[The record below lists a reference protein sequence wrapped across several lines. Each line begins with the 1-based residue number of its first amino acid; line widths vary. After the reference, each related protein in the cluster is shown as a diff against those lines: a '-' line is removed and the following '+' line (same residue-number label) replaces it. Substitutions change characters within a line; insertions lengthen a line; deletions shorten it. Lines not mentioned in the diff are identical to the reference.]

1 MTVEPAARDI
11 HRVEIGVER
20 LIVAPGGAAAALPET
35 GIGSTERR
43 HDGDEKVTGAARY
56 AGEEAPPG
64 TLHGVMVTSPVA
76 KGRVTAIDTAA
87 ALAARGVVRVIVPS
101 DMPDLAEPSVPPV
114 AQSFTPMSDMSV
126 RYEGQP
132 VAIVLAETLEQA
144 EHGAGLVGLT
154 IEAEAP
160 TVFETGET
168 TIPDTE
174 GNGYILGALD
184 PARGDFDAAFG
195 QAAATVDAVYLAPSR
210 HHNMMEPSATL
221 AEWRGG
227 ALHMHDSTQWTYGV
241 RYALSGI
248 LRMEPGDIHVR
259 CPFTGGG
266 FGAKGY
272 VWPHQVLAP
281 VAARIAGR
289 PVKITLSRAQCYTDS
304 GYQPVVRSRVALG
317 ADADGRL
324 TAVRHDTENVS
335 STFDHYV
342 EFGNAGTRSL
352 YPVPN
357 LTLTTRIRHAD
368 VGTPTAM
375 RAPHEGPGMFALESA
390 MDELAFALDMDPLEL
405 RLANY
410 AETDPASGKP
420 FSSNRLR
427 EAYAEGARRIGWA
440 DRPRE
445 VRARREGSRLIGTG
459 MASAI
464 MSTFRFPA
472 AARVCLTRD
481 GKVRVEAG
489 AQEIGTGTRTIF
501 PQIAAERLGI
511 DADGIEMVLGR
522 TDLPETGGTFGSSST
537 ISVGSA
543 VADAADSLRA
553 RIGKMAGGELPPREG
568 WADLLARNGVGELVG
583 EGGFSLPGDAPFD
596 AHGGAGEHSMHTWGA
611 VFVEMEV
618 DEALGLA
625 RMRRC
630 VACYSAGRILNPVT
644 ARSQMIG
651 GIIWGYGRAMLEESA
666 IDERYGRY
674 LSKNLSGVHLPVN
687 ADIPQD
693 IDVAF
698 IEEHDPHA
706 SMIGVRGIGELGEV
720 GVAAAIANG
729 IHHATGRRVRELP
742 IKFEALLG

>member
-1 MTVEPAARDI
+1 MTVEPKARNI
-11 HRVEIGVER
+11 HRVDVGVNR
-20 LIVAPGGAAAALPET
+20 LIVTPDGAAVDLPVT
-35 GIGSTERR
+35 GIGSIERR
-43 HDGDEKVTGAARY
+43 HDGDDKVTGAAKY
-56 AGEEAPPG
+56 AGEEMPSGA
-64 TLHGVMVTSPVA
+64 LHGVMVTSPVA
-76 KGRVTAIDTAA
+76 RGAIASIDTAA
-87 ALAARGVVRVIVPS
+87 ALAAPGVVRVITLD
-101 DMPDLAEPSVPPV
+101 DMPDLGAASVPPA
-114 AQSFTPMSDMSV
+114 AQSFMPMTDLTV

-144 EHGAGLVGLT
+144 EAGAALVDVR
-154 IEAEAP
+154 IDARDP
-160 TVFETGET
+160 VVFETAET
-168 TIPDTE
+168 VVPETE
-174 GNGYILGALD
+174 GNGYVLGALD
-184 PARGDFDAAFG
+184 PARGDFEAGFAG
-195 QAAATVDAVYLAPSR
+195 AAATVDQVYVAPTR

-227 ALHMHDSTQWTYGV
+227 ELHMHDSTQWTYGV
-241 RYALSGI
+241 RYALSGM
-248 LRMEPGDIHVR
+248 LGMEPGQIHVR

-272 VWPHQVLAP
+272 VWPHQVLAA
-281 VAARIAGR
+281 VAARDVGR
-289 PVKITLSRAQCYTDS
+289 PVKLALTRAQCYTDT

-317 ADADGRL
+317 ADANGKL
-324 TAVRHDTENVS
+324 VAVAHDTESVS
-335 STFDHYV
+335 SQFDDYI

-352 YPVPN
+352 YPTPN
-357 LTLTTRIRHAD
+357 LALTTRIRKAD

-390 MDELAFALDMDPLEL
+390 MDELSYELGMDPLEL

-410 AETDPASGKP
+410 AEMDPANGKP

-440 DRPRE
+440 DRPME

-464 MSTFRFPA
+464 MSTFRFAA
-472 AARVCLTRD
+472 AARVCLTVD
-481 GKVRVEAG
+481 GAVRVEAG
-489 AQEIGTGTRTIF
+489 TQEIGTGTRTIF

-511 DADGIEMVLGR
+511 EADGIEMVLGR
-522 TDLPETGGTFGSSST
+522 TGLPETGGTFGSSST

-543 VADAADSLRA
+543 VADAADVLRN
-553 RIGKMAGGELPPREG
+553 RIAGLAGGTVPPRDQ
-568 WADLLARNGVGELVG
+568 WPDLLRRNGVSELVG

-596 AHGGAGEHSMHTWGA
+596 AQGGAGDHSMHTWGA

-666 IDERYGRY
+666 MDPRYGRY
-674 LSKNLSGVHLPVN
+674 LSQNLSGVHLPVN

-698 IEEHDPHA
+698 IQEHDPHA
-706 SMIGVRGIGELGEV
+706 SAIGVRGIGELGEV

-729 IHHATGRRVRELP
+729 IHHATGRRVRDLP